1 MMDTMANPALTAPTH
16 TPYDGSAQPFTIG
29 LQQLDLKDW
38 IEIDDHLLPYL
49 AEKERLFAVH
59 GDRIVVEEQGTRA
72 AQQEVLD
79 LLAEHLVGHYP
90 SIYSRIDDGIA
101 ISRREKPIPLG
112 ETDVPF
118 LHRAASLVQEDLVLM
133 RKDEQ
138 RGWHLAA
145 ASLSFPSSWTLLEK
159 FGRSMEEIHAP
170 VPDFGAGTRN
180 AGLITRMFDNLRLDR
195 PVSRMNWSLQPDGNL
210 YHPLASHQKGAL
222 YTEGD
227 IAGQSFV
234 RVERQ
239 TLRKLPASG
248 DILFTIRIHLD
259 PITALKKHPECQA
272 VAEAF
277 ASQLEG
283 LNPAQLHY
291 KGIMA
296 IRERFIEAL
305 KRL

>member
-1 MMDTMANPALTAPTH
+1 MDTTVNAAPAAPTH

-29 LQQLDLKDW
+29 LQQLDLRDW
-38 IEIDDHLLPYL
+38 IEIDDDLLPYL
-49 AEKERLFAVH
+49 AEKDRLFGMY
-59 GDRIVVEEQGTRA
+59 GDRIFVEEAGTRES
-72 AQQEVLD
+72 QREVFELI
-79 LLAEHLVGHYP
+79 AEHLLGHYP
-90 SIYSRIDDGIA
+90 SIYTRTDDGIA
-101 ISRREKPIPLG
+101 ISGRDKPVPAGDADI
-112 ETDVPF
+112 PF

-159 FGRSMEEIHAP
+159 FGRSMDEIHAP

-195 PVSRMNWSLQPDGNL
+195 PVWRMNWSLQPDGNL

-222 YTEGD
+222 YAEGD
-227 IAGQSFV
+227 IAAQSFV

-239 TLRKLPASG
+239 TLRKLPSSG
-248 DILFTIRIHLD
+248 DILFTIRIHLN
-259 PITALKKHPECQA
+259 PINALKKHPQCRSL
-272 VAEAF
+272 AEAF
-277 ASQLEG
+277 ARQLEA

-291 KGIMA
+291 KGIMS
-296 IRERFIEAL
+296 IRERLIEAL
-305 KRL
+305 ERL

>member
-1 MMDTMANPALTAPTH
+1 MTTRMPVH

-29 LQQLDLKDW
+29 LLQLDLKDW
-38 IEIDDHLLPYL
+38 IEIDGNLLAYL
-49 AEKERLFAVH
+49 AEKQRLFALY
-59 GDRIVVEEQGTRA
+59 GDKIFVEEPGTEG
-72 AQQEVLD
+72 AQKEVLD
-79 LLAEHLVGHYP
+79 LLAAHLIERYP
-90 SIYSRIDDGIA
+90 ETYGREGDLITIA
-101 ISRREKPIPLG
+101 GWGEPVPLG
-112 ETDVPF
+112 AADTPF

-133 RKDEQ
+133 RKDER

-159 FGRSMEEIHAP
+159 FGRSMDDIHAP

-180 AGLITRMFDNLRLDR
+180 AGLITRMFDNLRPDR
-195 PVSRMNWSLQPDGNL
+195 PVQRMNWSLQPDGDL
-210 YHPLASHQKGAL
+210 YHPLASHQKGAR
-222 YTEGD
+222 YTEED
-227 IAGQSFV
+227 IAAQSYV

-248 DILFTIRIHLD
+248 DILFTIRIYLD
-259 PITALKKHPECQA
+259 PISALKKHPECSA

-277 ASQLEG
+277 ARQLEA

-291 KGIMA
+291 KGIMT
-296 IRERFIEAL
+296 IRDRLIEAL

>member
-1 MMDTMANPALTAPTH
+1 MVTTTPAH

-38 IEIDDHLLPYL
+38 IEIDENLLAHL
-49 AEKERLFAVH
+49 AEKQRLFTLH
-59 GDRIVVEEQGTRA
+59 GERIFVEETGTDE
-72 AQQEVLD
+72 AQKEVLE
-79 LLAEHLVGHYP
+79 LLAAHLTGHYP
-90 SIYSRIDDGIA
+90 SIYTRDGETIA
-101 ISRREKPIPLG
+101 IAGRDEPVPLG
-112 ETDVPF
+112 EAETPS
-118 LHRAASLVQEDLVLM
+118 LRRAASLVQEDLVLM

-138 RGWHLAA
+138 RGWHLGA

-159 FGRSMEEIHAP
+159 FGRSMDEIHAP

-195 PVSRMNWSLQPDGNL
+195 PVWRMNWSLQPDGNL

-222 YTEGD
+222 YTDGD
-227 IAGQSFV
+227 IAEQSYV

-239 TLRKLPASG
+239 TLRKLPGSG

-259 PITALKKHPECQA
+259 PIKALKKHPECRA
-272 VAEAF
+272 VSEAF
-277 ASQLEG
+277 SRQLEA

-296 IRERFIEAL
+296 IRERLIEAL

>member
-1 MMDTMANPALTAPTH
+1 MDTTADIAHMPPTH

-38 IEIDDHLLPYL
+38 IEIDGNLLAYL
-49 AEKERLFAVH
+49 AEKQRLFALH
-59 GDRIVVEEQGTRA
+59 SDRIFVEEPGTRDG
-72 AQQEVLD
+72 QREVLD
-79 LLAEHLVGHYP
+79 QLAAHLTEHYP
-90 SIYSRIDDGIA
+90 SLYARDNDTIA
-101 ISRREKPIPLG
+101 IAGRDEPVPLG
-112 ETDVPF
+112 ETETPY
-118 LHRAASLVQEDLVLM
+118 LRRAASLVQEDLVLM

-159 FGRSMEEIHAP
+159 FGRSMDEIHAP
-170 VPDFGAGTRN
+170 IPDFGAGTRN

-195 PVSRMNWSLQPDGNL
+195 PVWRMNWSLQPDNNL
-210 YHPLASHQKGAL
+210 YHPLASHEKGTL
-222 YTEGD
+222 YTDDD
-227 IAGQSFV
+227 IAAQSFV

-259 PITALKKHPECQA
+259 PIKALKKHPECRT

-277 ASQLEG
+277 CRQLEA

-291 KGIMA
+291 KGIMT
-296 IRERFIEAL
+296 IRERLIDAL

>member
-1 MMDTMANPALTAPTH
+1 MDTTANSAPVAPTH

-38 IEIDDHLLPYL
+38 IEIDDDLLGYL
-49 AEKERLFAVH
+49 AEKERLFAEY
-59 GDRIVVEEQGTRA
+59 GDRILVEEPGTRE
-72 AQQEVLD
+72 AQREVLD
-79 LLAEHLVGHYP
+79 LLAEHLVEHYP
-90 SIYSRIDDGIA
+90 STYTRIDDSVA
-101 ISRREKPIPLG
+101 ITGRDTRVPLG
-112 ETDVPF
+112 DTDVPF

-133 RKDEQ
+133 RKDER

-159 FGRSMEEIHAP
+159 FGRSMDEIHAP

-195 PVSRMNWSLQPDGNL
+195 PVWRMNWSLQPDGNL

-222 YTEGD
+222 YGDGD
-227 IAGQSFV
+227 IAEQSFV

-239 TLRKLPASG
+239 TLRKLPTSG
-248 DILFTIRIHLD
+248 DILFTIRIHLN
-259 PITALKKHPECQA
+259 PINALKKHPECRA

-277 ASQLEG
+277 ASQLEA

-296 IRERFIEAL
+296 IRERLIDAL

>member
-1 MMDTMANPALTAPTH
+1 MDSTADSARRPPAH

-29 LQQLDLKDW
+29 LQQLDLQDW
-38 IEIDDHLLPYL
+38 IEIDDNLLAYL
-49 AEKERLFAVH
+49 AEKQRLFALH
-59 GDRIVVEEQGTRA
+59 GERIFVEEPGTRE
-72 AQQEVLD
+72 AQKEVLD
-79 LLAEHLVGHYP
+79 LLSAHLTENYP
-90 SIYSRIDDGIA
+90 ALYRRDDETIVISGRDEPVPLCDTGI
-101 ISRREKPIPLG
+101 
-112 ETDVPF
+112 PF

-133 RKDEQ
+133 RKDEA

-159 FGRSMEEIHAP
+159 FGRSMDDIHAP

-195 PVSRMNWSLQPDGNL
+195 PVWRMNWSLQPDGNL
-210 YHPLASHQKGAL
+210 YHPLVSHQKGAL
-222 YTEGD
+222 YTDGD
-227 IAGQSFV
+227 IAAQSFV

-259 PITALKKHPECQA
+259 PIKALKKHPECRG

-277 ASQLEG
+277 ARQLEA
-283 LNPAQLHY
+283 LNPAQLQY
-291 KGIMA
+291 KGIMT
-296 IRERFIEAL
+296 IRERLIDAL